1 MSPYLQLETSI
12 TQCRKNIFATVVIA
26 VMLLATY
33 WNTFDASW
41 HFDDEANIVK
51 REDVHLTEFTWDQI
65 QRTFS
70 NENRI
75 YRPVACFS
83 FALNYYFNQDRV
95 FGYHVVN
102 LFIHFLTA
110 VFLFLFIQHALKL
123 PLLKG
128 RYESDAYFIAL
139 LSTVLWAINPV
150 QIQAVTYIV
159 QRMASMA
166 AMFTIMSMYF
176 YLRGR
181 TRGHRPGK
189 IALYGLSG
197 LTGLLAFG
205 SKENAA
211 MLPVSIFLMDLFLIQ
226 GVTKSSLKRAL
237 VILLALAFIPIVF
250 AVSLKGLSVIGDP
263 EFFFW
268 KYELRSF
275 TLLERVLTQPRVV
288 LWYISLLLYPM
299 PHRLSLHHDIVVS
312 HGLIS
317 PPTTIVA
324 ILVILAILCIA
335 LAISRKQPMIAYAII
350 FYFLNLVIES
360 SILPSELA
368 FEHRNYLPS
377 LLFFVPIGILLLR
390 TIQYLR
396 RTPLV
401 QFLVCAFVVL
411 WLIGLAHSTF
421 VRNMIWKTE
430 ESLWIGVV
438 DKYPNSPRAHHNLG
452 RFYANTLQLDKALS
466 EYQLA
471 LEQTR
476 GTHGETHH
484 LTHYNLGM
492 LHLMQ
497 DQLEIAKHHFL
508 KAIQIKPRYSSA
520 YINLGIVM
528 MKLGNLDRAQEYLIK
543 ALTYNRRKPQAHN
556 NLGYILLKKGRYE
569 EAIAEFQEALR
580 LDEDFSIARTN
591 LGVANK
597 YKENYKK
604 AAYHFRIALRDRPR
618 DLMVRLHLAEV
629 YHRMGKKESGTL
641 MIENTIDLFGA
652 EKLHT
657 KLNKLTQDD
666 APTLEFPDK
675 SIVMPLLRQAY
686 LQEANS
692 LKEMGGNLWGG
703 KEGNMGASGSIDE

>member
-1 MSPYLQLETSI
+1 M
-12 TQCRKNIFATVVIA
+12 VVIA
-26 VMLLATY
+26 IVLLATY

-41 HFDDEANIVK
+41 HFDDEANIVN
-51 REDVHLTEFTWDQI
+51 RVDLHLTDFTWDQI
-65 QRTFS
+65 QRTIS

-75 YRPVACFS
+75 YRPVACFT

-102 LFIHFLTA
+102 LSIHFLTA
-110 VFLFLFIQHALKL
+110 IFLFLFIQHALKL

-128 RYESDAYFIAL
+128 RYETDAYFIAL

-150 QIQAVTYIV
+150 QIQGVTYIV
-159 QRMASMA
+159 QRMASLA

-181 TRGHRPGK
+181 TNEDRPGK
-189 IALYGLSG
+189 ISFYGLSA

-226 GVTKSSLKRAL
+226 GVTKSSLKRTL
-237 VILLALAFIPIVF
+237 VILLALAFIPIAF

-275 TLLERVLTQPRVV
+275 TLVERVLTQPRVV

-299 PHRLSLHHDIVVS
+299 PYRLSLHHDIAVS
-312 HGLIS
+312 HGLLD
-317 PPTTIVA
+317 PPTTIAA
-324 ILVILAILCIA
+324 ILVIFTLLGAA
-335 LAISRKQPMIAYAII
+335 FAAAKRWPMISYCVI
-350 FYFLNLVIES
+350 FFFLNLVIES

-377 LLFFVPIGILLLR
+377 LLFFVPISILLLR

-401 QFLVCAFVVL
+401 RFLVCTFVVL
-411 WLIGLAHSTF
+411 WVIGLAHSTF

-430 ESLWIGVV
+430 ESLWIDAV
-438 DKYPNSPRAHHNLG
+438 DKYPQSPRAHHNLG

-466 EYQLA
+466 EYQMA
-471 LEQTR
+471 LEKTR

-484 LTHYNLGM
+484 LTHYNLA
-492 LHLMQ
+492 LIYLKKNE
-497 DQLEIAKHHFL
+497 LEKAEHHFL
-508 KAIQIKPRYSSA
+508 EAIRIKPRYSSA

-528 MKLGNLDRAQEYLIK
+528 VKQENLDQAQDYLIR
-543 ALTYNRRKPQAHN
+543 ALTYDRRKPQAHN

-569 EAIAEFQEALR
+569 EAIAEFQKALR
-580 LDEDFSIARTN
+580 LDEDFGTARTN

-597 YKENYKK
+597 YAGNYDR
-604 AAYHFRIALRDRPR
+604 AAYYFRTALRDRPR
-618 DLMVRLHLAEV
+618 DLVARLHLAET
-629 YHRMGKKESGTL
+629 YHRMGKGESSARVISDTL
-641 MIENTIDLFGA
+641 DFFGA

-657 KLNKLTQDD
+657 KISELTREDI
-666 APTLEFPDK
+666 PTLEFPDK
-675 SIVMPLLRQAY
+675 SIVLPLLRQAY
-686 LQEANS
+686 LEKAHS
-692 LKEMGGNLWGG
+692 LEKMGNDLW
-703 KEGNMGASGSIDE
+703 EDRE